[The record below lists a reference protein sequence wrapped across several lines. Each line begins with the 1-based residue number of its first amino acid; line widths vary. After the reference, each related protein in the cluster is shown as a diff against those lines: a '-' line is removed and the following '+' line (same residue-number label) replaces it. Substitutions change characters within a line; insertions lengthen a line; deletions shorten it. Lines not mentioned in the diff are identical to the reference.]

1 MLVFSVWQLCDEPVR
16 GHPVSALSN
25 VQPPCQPALAVGDK
39 TIEIFQAHVGQRHV
53 KRYFVVFLPTESH
66 KDSKTSH
73 LKKNGTIKVND
84 VRHQSTSIKAL
95 GSARF
100 SLKLM
105 VESD

>member
-1 MLVFSVWQLCDEPVR
+1 MLVFSVWQPCDEPIR
-16 GHPVSALSN
+16 GHPVSALSY
-25 VQPPCQPALAVGDK
+25 VQSPCQPALAVADK
-39 TIEIFQAHVGQRHV
+39 TIEIFQAHVGQRNV
-53 KRYFVVFLPTESH
+53 KRYFVVFPPTESH
-66 KDSKTSH
+66 KDSKT
-73 LKKNGTIKVND
+73 LND